1 MKLIDWINKLLRETA
16 QEELEE
22 RVEQEAEDELQKMHL
37 LGDPRFYG
45 PDY

>member
-1 MKLIDWINKLLRETA
+1 MNFLDWINSLLRETA

-22 RVEQEAEDELQKMHL
+22 RVEQEAEDVLQKMHL
-37 LGDPRFYG
+37 LSDPRFYG